1 MNKRRPAP
9 SEDPRRRYELR
20 ERLGKGSY
28 GSVFKAIDTVTSE
41 VVAIKIIPL
50 SVTER
55 DEFSEVKKEIEML
68 KVCDAAD
75 LALVESV
82 TGAEQ
87 RAALT
92 VPFDVRRCAATPTLS
107 TT

>member
-1 MNKRRPAP
+1 MSKRRPTPA
-9 SEDPRRRYELR
+9 EDPRRRYDLR

-50 SVTER
+50 SVTEQ

-68 KVCDAAD
+68 KVRT
-75 LALVESV
+75 
-82 TGAEQ
+82 TGCFTVAEK
-87 RAALT
+87 
-92 VPFDVRRCAATPTLS
+92 C
-107 TT
+107 

>member
-9 SEDPRRRYELR
+9 SEDPRRRYDLR

-50 SVTER
+50 SVTEH

-68 KVCDAAD
+68 KVCAAAC
-75 LALVESV
+75 LAQVGCE
-82 TGAEQ
+82 TEAE
-87 RAALT
+87 
-92 VPFDVRRCAATPTLS
+92 
-107 TT
+107 